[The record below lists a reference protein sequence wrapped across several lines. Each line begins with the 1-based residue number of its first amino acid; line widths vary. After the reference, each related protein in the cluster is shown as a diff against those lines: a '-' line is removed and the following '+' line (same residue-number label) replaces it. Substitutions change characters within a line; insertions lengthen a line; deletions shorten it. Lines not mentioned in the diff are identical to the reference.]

1 MTLFKLD
8 DARDVAF
15 EEKLLVTC
23 LQSAAHIREG
33 NQPGLPHVDDWR
45 KAVRTMILHGIMP
58 LAAVVLAGGDKSADV
73 PPQLL
78 DSLKR
83 ARHMSVI
90 THRAALNALG
100 RIDPML
106 RQAGVAYAVMKGPHL
121 YETLYRNSFPR
132 PYGDID
138 MLVRRRDL
146 DRALRILRDAGYD
159 PVGSGLNQ
167 FMMRHGHFHLVLDPV
182 ANPGFPKIELHWS
195 LVDRAN
201 LYRIDDEAVM
211 SRATELKTEHARFGI
226 LSNED
231 TFLYLCLHV
240 VKHGLLNSIG
250 LRSGH
255 PVEWFCHSSTGN
267 RLIWYID
274 LDLFLRKE
282 MEHMDWD
289 VLRRRA
295 AEWNVAADVIES
307 LRVMN
312 LLLPDSPAG
321 AAMEKLSPG
330 AAHTPPDAGGWLDKF
345 LQTPNGARTID
356 VLMRMDSNLFFRP
369 ARLLF
374 LGSLLFPP
382 PRELRAYYGRPN
394 PWQTPFIYLIHPLNM
409 LRKLVW

>member
-8 DARDVAF
+8 DARDIAF

-23 LQSAAHIREG
+23 LQSAAHIRES

-45 KAVRTMILHGIMP
+45 KAARTMMLHGIMP

-78 DSLKR
+78 ESLKR

-90 THRAALNALG
+90 THRTALNVLQT
-100 RIDPML
+100 IDPML
-106 RQAGVAYAVMKGPHL
+106 RQAGVTYAVMKGPHL
-121 YETLYRNSFPR
+121 YEALYRNSFPR

-138 MLVRRRDL
+138 MLVRRTDL
-146 DRALRILRDAGYD
+146 RRAVEVLHDAGYD
-159 PVGSGLNQ
+159 PVSSRLNQ
-167 FMMRHGHFHLVLDPV
+167 FLVRHGHFHLVLEAV

-201 LYRIDDEAVM
+201 LYHIDDEAVM
-211 SRATELKTEHARFGI
+211 SRAGELKTEHARFGI

-255 PVEWFCHSSTGN
+255 PVEWFCHSNTGN

-282 MEHMDWD
+282 MELMDWD
-289 VLRRRA
+289 VVRRRA

-307 LRVMN
+307 LRVMH

-321 AAMEKLSPG
+321 AAMARISQG
-330 AAHTPPDAGGWLDKF
+330 AASPPPDTGSWLDRF
-345 LQTPNGARTID
+345 LQTPRGARTID
-356 VLMRMDSNLFFRP
+356 VLMRMDEYFFFRP

-382 PRELRAYYGRPN
+382 PRELRAYCGNTRWPLPLLYIR
-394 PWQTPFIYLIHPLNM
+394 QPFHM
-409 LRKLVW
+409 LKKLLT

>member
-1 MTLFKLD
+1 MTLFKLN
-8 DARDVAF
+8 DARDIEF

-23 LQSAAHIREG
+23 LQSAAHIRER

-45 KAVRTMILHGIMP
+45 KTARTMILHGIMP

-73 PPQLL
+73 PVQLL
-78 DSLKR
+78 ESLKR

-90 THRAALNALG
+90 THRTALNVLG
-100 RIDPML
+100 RIDPL
-106 RQAGVAYAVMKGPHL
+106 FRQAGVIYAVMKGPHL
-121 YETLYRNSFPR
+121 YETLYRNRFPR

-138 MLVRRRDL
+138 MLVRRQDL
-146 DRALRILRDAGYD
+146 DRALEILNDAGYETA
-159 PVGSGLNQ
+159 GSGLNQ
-167 FMMRHGHFHLVLDPV
+167 FLMRHGHFHLVLDPV

-201 LYRIDDEAVM
+201 LYHIDNEAVM
-211 SRATELKTEHARFGI
+211 SRAAELKTPQAQFGI

-255 PVEWFCHSSTGN
+255 PVEWFCHSNTGN

-289 VLRRRA
+289 VIRRRA
-295 AEWNVAADVIES
+295 AEWNAADDVVES
-307 LRVMN
+307 LRVMH

-330 AAHTPPDAGGWLDKF
+330 AAQTLPDAGGWLDRF
-345 LQTPNGARTID
+345 LQTSRGAQTID
-356 VLMRMDSNLFFRP
+356 ALMRMDESFFFRP

-374 LGSLLFPP
+374 LGNLLFPS
-382 PRELRAYYGRPN
+382 PRELRAYYGNTRCPL
-394 PWQTPFIYLIHPLNM
+394 PLLYLRHPFHM
-409 LRKLVW
+409 VRKLFS